1 MEQQLKEQPKQE
13 RHHFEAKEKIAIIR
27 KHLLEG
33 VLVSDLCDQHR
44 MHPTAFYQWQKQLFE
59 NGEAAFE
66 RRSPS
71 SSGGK
76 DKRAI
81 SALEDK
87 LKRKAEVLSELME
100 EHINLK
106 KSLGEI

>member
-1 MEQQLKEQPKQE
+1 MEQQTQEQSKQQ
-13 RHHFEAKEKIAIIR
+13 RHHLGSKEKIAILR

-33 VLVSDLCDQHR
+33 VPVSDLCDQHR

-71 SSGGK
+71 SSAGREK
-76 DKRAI
+76 QTI
-81 SALEDK
+81 LALEDK

-100 EHINLK
+100 EHIALK

>member
-1 MEQQLKEQPKQE
+1 MEPSEKPRRK
-13 RHHFEAKEKIAIIR
+13 HHEPKEKIAILR

-33 VLVSDLCDQHR
+33 VPVSDLCDQQG

-71 SSGGK
+71 SSVGK
-76 DKRAI
+76 EKQTI
-81 SALEDK
+81 TALEDK

>member
-1 MEQQLKEQPKQE
+1 METLEKPQR
-13 RHHFEAKEKIAIIR
+13 RHYEAKEKVAILR

-33 VLVSDLCDQHR
+33 VVVSDLCEQHKI
-44 MHPTAFYQWQKQLFE
+44 HPTLFYQWQKQLFE

-66 RRSPS
+66 RHSPS
-71 SSGGK
+71 RSLGK
-76 DKRAI
+76 EKQAI
-81 SALEDK
+81 LALEDK

-100 EHINLK
+100 EHIRLK